1 MYQEIIVAN
10 VIMMRIFI
18 NWIKFIQTLKNSG
31 MSLNDIIEYI
41 NLAKMWQ

>member
-10 VIMMRIFI
+10 VIMIENFI

-31 MSLNDIIEYI
+31 ISLNDIIEYI
-41 NLAKMWQ
+41 IGKCE